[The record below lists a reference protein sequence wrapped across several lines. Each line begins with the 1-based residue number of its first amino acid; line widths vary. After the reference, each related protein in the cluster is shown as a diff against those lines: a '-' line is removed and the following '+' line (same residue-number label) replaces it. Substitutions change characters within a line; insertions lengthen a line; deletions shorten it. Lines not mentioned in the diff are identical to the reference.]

1 MSDRG
6 PGDVSRDAARSSPRD
21 DGLSIVAGPHLLPSL
36 GFFSL
41 SRCFSK
47 CSCTLKQTGTSQ
59 KIRNKLS

>member
-36 GFFSL
+36 GFFFFFVALANVHVRS
-41 SRCFSK
+41 
-47 CSCTLKQTGTSQ
+47 
-59 KIRNKLS
+59 NKLVQVKR